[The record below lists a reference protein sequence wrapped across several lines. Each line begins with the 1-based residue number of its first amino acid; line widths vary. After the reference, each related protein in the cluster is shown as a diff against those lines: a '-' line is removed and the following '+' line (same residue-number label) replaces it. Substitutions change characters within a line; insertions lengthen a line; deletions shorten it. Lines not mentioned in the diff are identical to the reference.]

1 MIIADLSETFY
12 HCYPQVFVNRYSGL
26 SETHVRGKQRI
37 HLHHSY
43 LQPAIQNAGEGLE
56 VSHQAH
62 EFVRSKRDLRGNA
75 KINQIIHKSDNR
87 SCLPDDKLRLLF
99 WSVKCSKP
107 TQVQR
112 SA

>member
-1 MIIADLSETFY
+1 MIIADLSENFY

-75 KINQIIHKSDNR
+75 KINQIIHKSTKEVASRMTSRD
-87 SCLPDDKLRLLF
+87 SCF
-99 WSVKCSKP
+99 G
-107 TQVQR
+107 Q
-112 SA
+112 